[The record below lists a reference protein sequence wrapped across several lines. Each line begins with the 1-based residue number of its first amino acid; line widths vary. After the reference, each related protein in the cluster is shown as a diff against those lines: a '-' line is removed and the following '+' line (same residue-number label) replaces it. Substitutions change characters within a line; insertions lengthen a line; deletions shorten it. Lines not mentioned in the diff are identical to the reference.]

1 MGLKQRLVAGIVPA
15 DVVVADSANC
25 IDITND
31 SMSKEEMLAII
42 NSKLLNWFFKRTST
56 NNHVNIYELENLPIR
71 MFSKDVGIEVKHLV
85 SEMIHLK
92 SESNP
97 NASLIERGISIQN
110 SLDVIVFDL
119 YGINSAQADLIES
132 EISS

>member
-1 MGLKQRLVAGIVPA
+1 
-15 DVVVADSANC
+15 
-25 IDITND
+25 
-31 SMSKEEMLAII
+31 MSKEEMLAII
-42 NSKLLNWFFKRTST
+42 NSKLLNWYFKRTST

-71 MFSKDVGIEVKHLV
+71 TFPKDAGTEVKQLV
-85 SEMIHLK
+85 SEMIHLN

-97 NASLIERGISIQN
+97 NASLIERGISIQE

-119 YGINSAQADLIES
+119 YGIDSAQADLIES

>member
-1 MGLKQRLVAGIVPA
+1 MGLKQRLVAGIVPPN
-15 DVVVADSANC
+15 VVVADSANC

-42 NSKLLNWFFKRTST
+42 NSKLLNWYFKRTST

-71 MFSKDVGIEVKHLV
+71 TFPKDVGIEVKQLV
-85 SEMIHLK
+85 SEMIHLN
-92 SESNP
+92 SNSNP

-110 SLDVIVFDL
+110 SLDAIVLDL
-119 YGINSAQADLIES
+119 YGIDSAQADLIKS